1 MAEIEPPSPS
11 TSSPTLPS
19 PELGRMT
26 SMAAGRKG
34 PPRLS
39 GFFNVVSPRLSHSP
53 GPSLLSSTRPPA
65 SLFFFFFWMGGG
77 AVVLRAWLACTYRAG
92 CQGRD
97 KTLICCRASRQG
109 DTSVTA
115 DDGTTGSWTLPQPA
129 VKTQGAWTRQLARC
143 HLTSRR
149 AEAPDTSTST
159 DTDTKKQHRSC

>member
-19 PELGRMT
+19 PELGQMT

-53 GPSLLSSTRPPA
+53 GPSLLSSTRSREP
-65 SLFFFFFWMGGG
+65 LFFLDGGG
-77 AVVLRAWLACTYRAG
+77 GCGGSQGLARLYL
-92 CQGRD
+92 QGRD

-159 DTDTKKQHRSC
+159 DTDTNKQYRSC